1 MSLLE
6 IIALLVV
13 VACLAAMVL
22 ATRRAAAYRREQRDS
37 ADAGSSWRTDFGG
50 DGGDSD

>member
-13 VACLAAMVL
+13 VACLAGMVL
-22 ATRRAAAYRREQRDS
+22 ATRRAAAHRRANRDS
-37 ADAGSSWRTDFGG
+37 VDAGSNWRTDFG

>member
-1 MSLLE
+1 MSMLE
-6 IIALLVV
+6 VIALLFVLG
-13 VACLAAMVL
+13 ALGWAVL
-22 ATRRAAAYRREQRDS
+22 ATRRAAADRRRDRDS

>member
-6 IIALLVV
+6 ILALLLAVS
-13 VACLAAMVL
+13 CLAWMVL
-22 ATRRAAAYRREQRDS
+22 ATRRAAAERRNNRDS
-37 ADAGSSWRTDFGG
+37 VDAGSSWRTDFGG

>member
-1 MSLLE
+1 MTLFE

-13 VACLAAMVL
+13 LACLAAMVL

-37 ADAGSSWRTDFGG
+37 ADAGSSWRTDFG